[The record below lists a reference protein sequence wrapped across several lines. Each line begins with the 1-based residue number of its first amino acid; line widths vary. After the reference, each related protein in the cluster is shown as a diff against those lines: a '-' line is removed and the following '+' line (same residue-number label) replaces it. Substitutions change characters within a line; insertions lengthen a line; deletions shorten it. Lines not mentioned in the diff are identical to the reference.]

1 MPKHPAGVVLTHLHC
16 IEACGN
22 SNPATIE
29 TANGTRPVPEKRYIR
44 YRMKT
49 LKTILILILAASS
62 TMDLS
67 AQALRVGVAGLVHD
81 HVRGLLARAQK
92 GDIDIVGIAESNT
105 AVAKAYSAEYGFPM
119 SKVYPTL
126 EAMIEKTKPEAV
138 MAFNSIY
145 DHLSTVEYCAPRGIH
160 VMVEKPLAVS
170 VAHAEK
176 MIALAKQ
183 YHIYLLTNYETTWY
197 GSNRE
202 AYRLVN
208 ETSTTGP
215 LRKIVFYTG
224 HQGPKEIGCSPQ
236 FLEWLT
242 DPVKNGAGALTD
254 FGCYGANLATW
265 LMNNAPP
272 ESVTAVAS
280 HIKPDVYPKVE
291 DEATIILKY
300 PKTQVIIQASWNWPY
315 GRKEMEVYGRDGA
328 VICKNGTDMQVTDH
342 QKLKPVSAA
351 PMPEGRRDP
360 FEYFANVVRGK
371 IELKPGD
378 LSSMENNEIVVKIL
392 EAARESVRTGR
403 AMAWRH

>member
-1 MPKHPAGVVLTHLHC
+1 
-16 IEACGN
+16 
-22 SNPATIE
+22 
-29 TANGTRPVPEKRYIR
+29 
-44 YRMKT
+44 MKT
-49 LKTILILILAASS
+49 TKTILIVVLTTLS
-62 TMDLS
+62 TMHLH

-92 GDIDIVGIAESNT
+92 GDIDIVGIAEANT
-105 AVAKAYSAEYGFPM
+105 AVAKAYSAQYGFPM
-119 SKVYPTL
+119 SKVYLTL

-145 DHLSTVEYCAPRGIH
+145 DHLATVEYCAPRGIH

-170 VAHAEK
+170 VEHAEK

-183 YHIYLLTNYETTWY
+183 HHIYLLTNYETTWY

-202 AYRLVN
+202 AYRLVH
-208 ETSTTGP
+208 ETPTTGP

-224 HQGPKEIGCSPQ
+224 HEGPKEIGCSPQ

-265 LMNNAPP
+265 LMDNAAP

-300 PKTQVIIQASWNWPY
+300 PQTQVIIQASWNWPY

-328 VICKNGTDMQVTDH
+328 VMCKNGKDMQVTDH
-342 QKLKPVSAA
+342 QKIKPVSAP

-360 FEYFANVVRGK
+360 FEYFAGVVRGK

-378 LSSMENNEIVVKIL
+378 LSSMENNAIVVRIL
-392 EAARESVRTGR
+392 EAARQSVRTGR
-403 AMAWRH
+403 EELVN